1 MSNTIAA
8 SPNVLAEQV
17 LAGLRGRLAVLSAVS
32 TNLTPT
38 ATGKTMQVSLVSGGA
53 AKEYSKANGGYHEAD
68 DADISAATV
77 TLKHLHS
84 TKAFSPDEISEYGEA
99 YMVNAFVP
107 EAINALV
114 KKVHAEMAALVLNAN
129 YSANEVITAANFN
142 YSQVVD
148 LNTDLNAAKAG
159 DPRALI
165 LSSAYAGAIRKD
177 ATLTSGAFNGVGA
190 SGPLVA
196 TGTIGQVVGFNIF
209 EFTDLPTNS
218 ENLGGFALVLRH
230 QRAMIHT
237 LGVGDPFHPRNV
249 SRLKQIGWTLAIVT
263 GGSWIGQNA
272 VSHLVRGALE
282 PPGLFDLVTPTFAV
296 LIVFVLA
303 GVFREGARLR
313 RESELTI

>member
-17 LAGLRGRLAVLSAVS
+17 LAGLRGRLAILSAVS

-38 ATGKTMQVSLVSGGA
+38 ATGKTMQISLVSGGA
-53 AKEYSKANGGYHEAD
+53 AKEFSKADGGYHQAD
-68 DADISAATV
+68 DANLSAATV

-114 KKVHAEMAALVLNAN
+114 KKVHAEMGALILNAN

-148 LNTDLNAAKAG
+148 LNTDLNDAKAG
-159 DPRALI
+159 DPRSLI
-165 LSSAYAGAIRKD
+165 LSGAYAGAIRKD
-177 ATLTSGAFNGVGA
+177 ATLTAGYNGIGA
-190 SGPLVA
+190 SGPLVS
-196 TGTIGQVVGFNIF
+196 TGVIGQVVGFNIY

-218 ENLGGFALVLRH
+218 ENLGGFAMGADAIVAGFSLPNASMFPGEVSQAVDASGLSVQVLKSQGTDGIVRLTASV
-230 QRAMIHT
+230 RAGF
-237 LGVGDPFHPRNV
+237 GVGRAT
-249 SRLKQIGWTLAIVT
+249 SLKRIKTA
-263 GGSWIGQNA
+263 
-272 VSHLVRGALE
+272 
-282 PPGLFDLVTPTFAV
+282 
-296 LIVFVLA
+296 
-303 GVFREGARLR
+303 
-313 RESELTI
+313 

>member
-17 LAGLRGRLAVLSAVS
+17 LAGLRGRLAILSAVS

-68 DADISAATV
+68 DANISAATV

-114 KKVHAEMAALVLNAN
+114 KKVHAEMGALILNAN

-142 YSQVVD
+142 YAQVVD
-148 LNTDLNAAKAG
+148 LNTDLNDAKAG
-159 DPRALI
+159 DPRSLI
-165 LSSAYAGAIRKD
+165 LSGAYAGAIRKD
-177 ATLTSGAFNGVGA
+177 ATLTAGFNGIGA
-190 SGPLVA
+190 SGPLVS
-196 TGTIGQVVGFNIF
+196 TGVLAQVSGFNIY
-209 EFTDLPTNS
+209 EFTDLPANS
-218 ENLGGFALVLRH
+218 ENLGGWAMGADAIVAGFSLPNASMFPGEVSQAADASGLSVQVLKSQGTDGIVRFTASI
-230 QRAMIHT
+230 RAGF
-237 LGVGDPFHPRNV
+237 GVGRAT
-249 SRLKQIGWTLAIVT
+249 SLKRIKTA
-263 GGSWIGQNA
+263 
-272 VSHLVRGALE
+272 
-282 PPGLFDLVTPTFAV
+282 
-296 LIVFVLA
+296 
-303 GVFREGARLR
+303 
-313 RESELTI
+313 

>member
-17 LAGLRGRLAVLSAVS
+17 LAGLRGRLAILSAVS

-68 DADISAATV
+68 DANLSAATV

-114 KKVHAEMAALVLNAN
+114 KKVHAEMGALILNAN

-142 YSQVVD
+142 YAQVVD
-148 LNTDLNAAKAG
+148 LNTDLNDAKAG
-159 DPRALI
+159 DPRSLI
-165 LSSAYAGAIRKD
+165 LSGAYAGAIRKD
-177 ATLTSGAFNGVGA
+177 ATLTAGFNGIGA
-190 SGPLVA
+190 SGPLVS
-196 TGTIGQVVGFNIF
+196 TGVLAQVSGFNIY
-209 EFTDLPTNS
+209 EFTDLPANS
-218 ENLGGFALVLRH
+218 ESLGGWAMGADAIVAGFSLPNASMFPGEVSQAADASGLSVQVLKSQGTDGIVRFTASI
-230 QRAMIHT
+230 RAGF
-237 LGVGDPFHPRNV
+237 GVGRAT
-249 SRLKQIGWTLAIVT
+249 SLKRIKTA
-263 GGSWIGQNA
+263 
-272 VSHLVRGALE
+272 
-282 PPGLFDLVTPTFAV
+282 
-296 LIVFVLA
+296 
-303 GVFREGARLR
+303 
-313 RESELTI
+313 

>member
-17 LAGLRGRLAVLSAVS
+17 LAGLRGRLAILSAVS

-68 DADISAATV
+68 DANLSAATV

-114 KKVHAEMAALVLNAN
+114 KKVHAEMGALILNAN

-142 YSQVVD
+142 YAQVVD
-148 LNTDLNAAKAG
+148 LNTDLNDAKAG
-159 DPRALI
+159 DPRSLI
-165 LSSAYAGAIRKD
+165 LSGAYAGAIRKD
-177 ATLTSGAFNGVGA
+177 ATLTSGSFNGAGA
-190 SGPLVA
+190 AGPLVS
-196 TGTIGQVVGFNIF
+196 TGVLGQVVGFNIY

-218 ENLGGFALVLRH
+218 ENLGGFAMGADAIVAGFSLPNASMFPGEVSQAADASGLSVQVLKSQGTDGIVRFTASI
-230 QRAMIHT
+230 RAGF
-237 LGVGDPFHPRNV
+237 GVGRAG
-249 SRLKQIGWTLAIVT
+249 SLKRIKTA
-263 GGSWIGQNA
+263 
-272 VSHLVRGALE
+272 
-282 PPGLFDLVTPTFAV
+282 
-296 LIVFVLA
+296 
-303 GVFREGARLR
+303 
-313 RESELTI
+313 